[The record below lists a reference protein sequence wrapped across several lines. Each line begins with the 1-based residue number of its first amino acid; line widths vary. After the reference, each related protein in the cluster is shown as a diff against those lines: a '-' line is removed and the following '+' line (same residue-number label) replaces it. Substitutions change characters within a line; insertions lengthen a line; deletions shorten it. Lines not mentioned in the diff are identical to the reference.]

1 MEIKKKSTILFL
13 GDCITSS
20 HRDYQNQE
28 DLGDG
33 YVARIA
39 EAIKNYRI
47 KVINHGYDENKT
59 IDLLNNYETNIKN
72 INPDV
77 VTIYIGMNDV
87 WHHYTKG
94 IETTNEEFEYN
105 FRTLLEKI
113 KTDLNIP
120 IIIIEPFIIDITP
133 EITKRREE
141 LWQKVDIIRKLAREY
156 ATEYIALDGSF
167 ASACIKHPLTYY
179 SLDGVH
185 PTDEG
190 HRFIAR
196 RWLRTIIVTD

>member
-13 GDCITSS
+13 GDCITSGN
-20 HRDYQNQE
+20 RDYNNP
-28 DLGDG
+28 DDIGNG

-39 EAIKNYRI
+39 DAIRNYRI
-47 KVINHGYDENKT
+47 NVVNHGHDENRT
-59 IDLLNNYETNIKN
+59 INLLEDYEENIKN
-72 INPDV
+72 VNPDV

-94 IETTNEEFEYN
+94 IETTNEEFEHNY
-105 FRTLLEKI
+105 RSLLEKI
-113 KTDLNIP
+113 KNDLNIP
-120 IIIIEPFIIDITP
+120 IIIIEPFVIDITP

-156 ATEYIALDGSF
+156 ASEYIALDGSF
-167 ASACIKHPLTYY
+167 ASACIKHPIDYY

-185 PTDEG
+185 PTEEG
-190 HRFIAR
+190 HKFIAR
-196 RWLRTIIVTD
+196 RWLRNIIITD

>member
-1 MEIKKKSTILFL
+1 MEIKKKSKILFL
-13 GDCITSS
+13 GDCITGWN
-20 HRDYQNQE
+20 RDYSNPE
-28 DLGDG
+28 DLGNG

-39 EAIKNYRI
+39 DAIKNYRI
-47 KVINHGYDENKT
+47 EVINKGTDEHRT
-59 IDLLNNYETNIKN
+59 IDLLNEYEENVLKIK
-72 INPDV
+72 PDV

-87 WHHYTKG
+87 WHHFAKG
-94 IETTNEEFEYN
+94 IETTNKEFEHN
-105 FRTLLEKI
+105 FKTLLEKI
-113 KTDLNIP
+113 KKDLNIP

-133 EITKRREE
+133 ELTKMRAE

-156 ATEYIALDGSF
+156 ASEYIALDGSF
-167 ASACIKHPLTYY
+167 ASACIKHEPTFY

-196 RWLRTIIVTD
+196 RWLRNIIIED